1 VDQLLHT
8 ARVRAAAHAR
18 RCLDVHGI
26 EGYVAALDIK
36 ADGVDGTK
44 GYPRSISRTAPGRG
58 KAGSHPSGNR
68 PRYGPESTPEPTPGE
83 GTSVRFYP
91 LGPFTRTRPDGEVAP
106 IPAVPAPTIGW
117 PKSTHNGR
125 SLRLTLSICLP
136 LLFEIQ

>member
-1 VDQLLHT
+1 MKPVDEQF
-8 ARVRAAAHAR
+8 AGERYDRDASSDGRATRHRNAELWPAKLRA
-18 RCLDVHGI
+18 
-26 EGYVAALDIK
+26 
-36 ADGVDGTK
+36 
-44 GYPRSISRTAPGRG
+44 
-58 KAGSHPSGNR
+58 SGFGLV
-68 PRYGPESTPEPTPGE
+68 YGCSPGE